1 MTLYQASG
9 VFLTIIAVLAWVNY
23 KYIRLPDTIGITAI
37 GLVLSIVLTIIGLQ
51 QPIVIEYTK
60 HIVNQLNFPDLLL
73 HGMLSLLLFAGSLHI
88 NLHDLAKEKFS
99 ILMMATVGVII
110 STVIIGTLLYGIV
123 YFMQIPI
130 SIYYC
135 FLFGALISPTDPIAV
150 IGVLRK
156 SGVNKSLETKISG
169 ESLFNDGTAVVAFMF
184 VLALMSGHSTV
195 SFGGTLWLLTKE
207 IFGAVFL
214 GLAVGWLGT
223 FMLRGI
229 NSHPVEILITLAM
242 AIGGY
247 AFAEAIHVSAP
258 IEVVIA
264 GLIVGNH
271 AGTSDD
277 VTDTTREHLFLFWEF
292 LDDILNIILFALIGV
307 VIISLELS
315 IPHIYAGLVCIPV
328 ALFARW
334 ISVLVP
340 WSVLHFFRPAIP
352 NTVKIMTWGGLRG
365 GISIAL
371 ALSLPDNAGRDYLLG
386 ATYAVVLFSLLVQAM
401 TLERLTKYWNS
412 KA

>member
-9 VFLTIIAVLAWVNY
+9 VFLTIIAILAWVNY
-23 KYIRLPDTIGITAI
+23 KYIKLPDTVGITAI
-37 GLVLSIVLTIIGLQ
+37 GLVVSIVLTIIGSRE
-51 QPIVIEYTK
+51 PIVIDYTK
-60 HIVNQLNFPDLLL
+60 HIVDQLNFPDLLL

-88 NLHDLAKEKFS
+88 NLHDLAKEKIS
-99 ILMMATVGVII
+99 IFMMATIGVII
-110 STVIIGTLLYGIV
+110 STGVIGSILYGLV
-123 YFMQIPI
+123 LLLHIPI
-130 SIYYC
+130 SVYYC

-150 IGVLRK
+150 IGVLQK
-156 SGVNKSLETKISG
+156 SGVNKSLETKIAG

-184 VLALMSGHSTV
+184 VLALMSGNNTV
-195 SFGGTLWLLTKE
+195 SAGGTVWLLFKE

-214 GLAVGWLGT
+214 GLAIGWIGT
-223 FMLRGI
+223 YMLRGI

-258 IEVVIA
+258 IEVVVA

-271 AGTSDD
+271 TVKDSMA
-277 VTDTTREHLFLFWEF
+277 DTTREHLFLFWEF
-292 LDDILNIILFALIGV
+292 IDDILNIILFALIGV

-315 IPHIYAGLVCIPV
+315 MTHIYAGLVCIPV

-334 ISVLVP
+334 ISVIIP
-340 WSVLHFFRPAIP
+340 WTLLHPFRTAIP

-371 ALSLPDNAGRDYLLG
+371 ALSLTDNAGRDYMLG
-386 ATYAVVLFSLLVQAM
+386 ATYAVVLFSLLVQAT
-401 TLERLTKYWNS
+401 TLERLTKYWNRT
-412 KA
+412 A